1 MDRWKACTLPL
12 FGMTLIALAT
22 IGCSGKSGNE
32 AAAIIPDKPLEPV
45 TLKLYE
51 SGGYF
56 TEQDFQELIAG
67 PVKKKYPHL
76 TVERKVN
83 GDLPNLVAAG
93 ETVDFFVTWHGAMST
108 YKPLGLYGDIT
119 ALAKKH
125 NFDLNRFI
133 PQGLEQLREIS
144 DKGELYALPYAT
156 IISVLYYN
164 KDIFDKFGV
173 AYPQDGMTWD
183 NAIDLAR
190 KVTRQDGG
198 VDYQGM
204 DVPGLYMLYPLSPNF
219 VDPKTDK
226 VLLPNVETY
235 KKAFEMAKLL
245 YSIPGNAYEP
255 GRASAQFIK
264 KRNLAML
271 ADENRFLLLRETTG
285 LNWDVAQYPS
295 YKEQPNTGLW
305 NTMHVIIPM
314 QTSKHRDDQMRV
326 MEVLFSD
333 DVQEVLVKKTA
344 RVSALKDSKFK
355 QLFGMDIPELRG
367 KRLESIF
374 KSTNAPIPST
384 SIYYSKASS
393 LLTAEYINAV
403 TDKKDVNTALRDAQ
417 EQIQKYVESE
427 KKK

>member
-12 FGMTLIALAT
+12 FSVTLIALAA

-32 AAAIIPDKPLEPV
+32 AAAVTPDKPLEPV

-83 GDLPNLVAAG
+83 GDLTNLVAAG

-108 YKPLGLYGDIT
+108 YKPLGLYADIT
-119 ALAKKH
+119 PLAKKH

-133 PQGLEQLREIS
+133 PQGLEQLRE
-144 DKGELYALPYAT
+144 
-156 IISVLYYN
+156 
-164 KDIFDKFGV
+164 
-173 AYPQDGMTWD
+173 
-183 NAIDLAR
+183 
-190 KVTRQDGG
+190 
-198 VDYQGM
+198 
-204 DVPGLYMLYPLSPNF
+204 
-219 VDPKTDK
+219 
-226 VLLPNVETY
+226 
-235 KKAFEMAKLL
+235 
-245 YSIPGNAYEP
+245 
-255 GRASAQFIK
+255 
-264 KRNLAML
+264 
-271 ADENRFLLLRETTG
+271 
-285 LNWDVAQYPS
+285 
-295 YKEQPNTGLW
+295 
-305 NTMHVIIPM
+305 
-314 QTSKHRDDQMRV
+314 
-326 MEVLFSD
+326 
-333 DVQEVLVKKTA
+333 
-344 RVSALKDSKFK
+344 SALKDPKFK

-403 TDKKDVNTALRDAQ
+403 TDKKDVNSALRDAQ